1 MKPTKGSVN
10 TGTKPDQ
17 STKEEKKTKK
27 REAECEAIGAWDAP
41 LGAPTR
47 RLSNWIVL
55 WSSKLHNHPAS
66 RCALQ
71 HNSILVTDYSET
83 PSLSHQKRP
92 ARTSGPGTSFLKYN
106 VQINVIH
113 TFNDLTAY
121 DEIPNQFYFIY
132 VILFSNRYLIKCTAN
147 NNYRSNECKPLAN
160 PELKSF
166 LTTNK
171 LPVCQIKSKL

>member
-27 REAECEAIGAWDAP
+27 REAECEAIGVGDAP
-41 LGAPTR
+41 LLLGAPTR

-55 WSSKLHNHPAS
+55 RSSKLHNHPAS

-92 ARTSGPGTSFLKYN
+92 ARTSGPGARREWQQEGSELPFPASWLVASATR
-106 VQINVIH
+106 
-113 TFNDLTAY
+113 A
-121 DEIPNQFYFIY
+121 
-132 VILFSNRYLIKCTAN
+132 
-147 NNYRSNECKPLAN
+147 
-160 PELKSF
+160 PEF
-166 LTTNK
+166 LTRVATRASSSVTGVRQRIRTGTG
-171 LPVCQIKSKL
+171 LD